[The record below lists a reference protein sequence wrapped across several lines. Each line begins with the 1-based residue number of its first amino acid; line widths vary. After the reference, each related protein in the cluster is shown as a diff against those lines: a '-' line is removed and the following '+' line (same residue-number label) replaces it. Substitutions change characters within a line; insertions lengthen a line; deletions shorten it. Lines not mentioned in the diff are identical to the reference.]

1 MSALVNRRRV
11 LKLAV
16 ASVGI
21 GLIAACGPIA
31 PANSPGSAPAASTST
46 PAGVSVTPRPAPTP
60 AGQPKRGGT
69 LRIGRSNEPSNLD
82 PHLISPYGLHST
94 WMAVDRLTAYD
105 DKLQPQPRLAE
116 SFELSS
122 DSTQLK
128 LNLRK
133 GVAYHTGREF
143 TSDDVKYSLLRVRDP
158 KVGAAQLLAMSA
170 WFSDVQTPDKYTV
183 ILKSDAP
190 RVGFFDALEYLYMV
204 DRESVEGPDFK
215 NKVVGTGP
223 FMWSE
228 YQQGVLLRM
237 DRNPN
242 YWDSGKPYFDALQ
255 FSTVPD
261 PATLVVNLE
270 SGSVDLAESVPLRD
284 GKRLQTDPRFV
295 IYTDTVHGTINM
307 IVCNTTVAP
316 TNNKQFRQALNYGL
330 DREHFVS
337 AVTVGVSQPRVLM
350 WPEQSE
356 AFEASKAS
364 TYTFDLDKARSL
376 VAASGVLPVLD
387 YVYTGNDPI
396 GTGLGQI
403 FQQDLGRAGIT
414 LNLKPMEGG
423 PLLAIAASIG
433 YHGVLENPASYL
445 QFTPTTGIFLN
456 RFINQDNPSGNQTGW
471 VNPQLKQLVQQAST
485 ELDGI
490 KRRMLYSQIND
501 ILLEESVIIPVS
513 SSDGM
518 LAATSNVQGLK
529 RVRTNQMTLYEAW
542 FV

>member
-1 MSALVNRRRV
+1 MPVLVKRRHV
-11 LKLAV
+11 LKL
-16 ASVGI
+16 
-21 GLIAACGPIA
+21 GLGTAALGVVAACAPIA
-31 PANSPGSAPAASTST
+31 PANAPRTST
-46 PAGVSVTPRPAPTP
+46 PAQASGSAASSTANAAPTP
-60 AGQPKRGGT
+60 SGQPKRGGT

-133 GVAYHTGREF
+133 GVTYHTGREF
-143 TSDDVKYSLLRVRDP
+143 TSEDAKYNVLRVRDP

-183 ILKSDAP
+183 VLKSDVP

-228 YQQGVLLRM
+228 YQQGVSLRM

-242 YWDSGKPYFDALQ
+242 YWDSGKPYFDSLQ

-270 SGSVDLAESVPLRD
+270 SGTVDLAESVPLRD
-284 GKRLQTDPRFV
+284 GKRLQSDPRFV
-295 IYTDTVHGTINM
+295 IYPDTVHGTINM
-307 IVCNTTVAP
+307 LICNTTVAP
-316 TNNKQFRQALNYGL
+316 TNNKQFRQALNYAL
-330 DREHFVS
+330 DRQHFVS
-337 AVTVGVSQPRVLM
+337 AVTQGVSEPRVLM

-356 AFEASKAS
+356 AYEAAKAS
-364 TYTFDLDKARSL
+364 AYTFDPEKAKSL
-376 VAASGVLPVLD
+376 AAASGVQPVLD
-387 YVYTGNDPI
+387 YCFTGNDPI

-403 FQQDLGRAGIT
+403 FQQDLAKAGIT
-414 LNLKPMEGG
+414 LNLKPMESG
-423 PLLAIAASIG
+423 PLLAIAASVG
-433 YHGVLENPASYL
+433 YQGVLENPASYL

-456 RFINQDNPSGNQTGW
+456 RFINQDNPSGNQSGW
-471 VNPQLKQLVQQAST
+471 VNPQFKQLVQQASS
-485 ELDGI
+485 ELDPA
-490 KRRMLYSQIND
+490 KRRALLSQIND
-501 ILLEESVIIPVS
+501 ILLDESVLIPVS

-518 LAATSNVQGLK
+518 LAATPRVQGLK
-529 RVRTNQMTLYEAW
+529 RLRTNQMALYEAW
-542 FV
+542 FA